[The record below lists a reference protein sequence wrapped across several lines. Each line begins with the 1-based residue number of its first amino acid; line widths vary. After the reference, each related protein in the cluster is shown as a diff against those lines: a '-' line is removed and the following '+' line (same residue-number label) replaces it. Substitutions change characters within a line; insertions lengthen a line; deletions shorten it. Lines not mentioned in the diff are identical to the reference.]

1 MKLVCLGDS
10 LTYGYGVPRRDCWVS
25 LCAERTG
32 HTLVNRGITG
42 DTAGGMLSRFG
53 RDVLNERPD
62 RVLIMGGAN
71 DIFLTGS
78 DLRARAD
85 LGALVHQSVA
95 AGIRPMLGLPIPL
108 SPALVPP
115 PWTELTDFFALEPVF
130 RAYRDWLLRF
140 AGIFRIQTVDFSL
153 PAFAP
158 PEGMRLYLDG
168 LHPNREGHR
177 LMADACA
184 PPCRPSISEKTRA
197 PLLWRPGFC
206 CFFTKKA

>member
-95 AGIRPMLGLPIPL
+95 AGIRPMLGLPIPD
-108 SPALVPP
+108 SPARVPP

-177 LMADACA
+177 LMADALCA
-184 PPCRPSISEKTRA
+184 ALPPIH
-197 PLLWRPGFC
+197 L
-206 CFFTKKA
+206 

>member
-1 MKLVCLGDS
+1 M
-10 LTYGYGVPRRDCWVS
+10 
-25 LCAERTG
+25 
-32 HTLVNRGITG
+32 
-42 DTAGGMLSRFG
+42 
-53 RDVLNERPD
+53 
-62 RVLIMGGAN
+62 LIMGGAN

-177 LMADACA
+177 LMADALCA
-184 PPCRPSISEKTRA
+184 ALPPIH
-197 PLLWRPGFC
+197 L
-206 CFFTKKA
+206 

>member
-1 MKLVCLGDS
+1 M
-10 LTYGYGVPRRDCWVS
+10 
-25 LCAERTG
+25 
-32 HTLVNRGITG
+32 NRGITG

-177 LMADACA
+177 LMADALCA
-184 PPCRPSISEKTRA
+184 ALPPIH
-197 PLLWRPGFC
+197 L
-206 CFFTKKA
+206 